1 MRPGTKI
8 AKSGAALLTIAAYPL
23 GRSFGGHIES
33 LRRHL
38 QGTTLFDNHPRHLLS
53 TVNRQS
59 GILVVVHSVSLKNSL
74 LVTTSF
80 SRSDRM
86 ENLLKLHTYS
96 LSSSHRGQHSIGEL
110 AGTRGAADIARE
122 RFALG
127 VDGLECLVDSV
138 RRGFFA
144 EMAEHEDGR
153 LQQRRWVGEILA
165 GDVGR

>member
-86 ENLLKLHTYS
+86 DNLLKLHTYS
-96 LSSSHRGQHSIGEL
+96 LVPSPCLPSIASPSSCFN
-110 AGTRGAADIARE
+110 AWPY
-122 RFALG
+122 
-127 VDGLECLVDSV
+127 SV
-138 RRGFFA
+138 SA
-144 EMAEHEDGR
+144 
-153 LQQRRWVGEILA
+153 
-165 GDVGR
+165 

>member
-23 GRSFGGHIES
+23 GRSVGGHIES

-86 ENLLKLHTYS
+86 DNLLKLHTYS
-96 LSSSHRGQHSIGEL
+96 LFPVPYSLLPAPCLLPLSLNPQTARPDILPIPRRRKHLQRLRHAPEAPLPCRKRIVQNIGMKSLHRAS
-110 AGTRGAADIARE
+110 
-122 RFALG
+122 
-127 VDGLECLVDSV
+127 
-138 RRGFFA
+138 
-144 EMAEHEDGR
+144 
-153 LQQRRWVGEILA
+153 
-165 GDVGR
+165 

>member
-86 ENLLKLHTYS
+86 DNLLKLHTYS
-96 LSSSHRGQHSIGEL
+96 LIPIPWSLIPIPLLPPINSARAASAIAIAMTRSSCVPARAPVLPSCIRTKLLHSP
-110 AGTRGAADIARE
+110 
-122 RFALG
+122 
-127 VDGLECLVDSV
+127 SN
-138 RRGFFA
+138 RR
-144 EMAEHEDGR
+144 
-153 LQQRRWVGEILA
+153 L
-165 GDVGR
+165 